1 MSLID
6 ISEGTV
12 DLAVEVM
19 LAAEPIV
26 QLIEIFSCYLS
37 EGQIL
42 DH

>member
-6 ISEGTV
+6 FPEGTV
-12 DLAVEVM
+12 DLVEERM
-19 LAAEPIV
+19 LV
-26 QLIEIFSCYLS
+26 VGTMVHLIEVISCYLS